1 LDNSLF
7 IYRYDKK
14 EFSGAWGSTSADDLD
29 SLILG
34 YYTGRIEG
42 DIAHYPTALTSIEF
56 GDFTVDNYQ
65 QWGVEQSKIGLRLST
80 KLDPYLSSV
89 LYKCLKL
96 LFEIT

>member
-1 LDNSLF
+1 V
-7 IYRYDKK
+7 
-14 EFSGAWGSTSADDLD
+14 DDLD

-65 QWGVEQSKIGLRLST
+65 QWGVEQSKIGLRLPT
-80 KLDPYLSSV
+80 
-89 LYKCLKL
+89 
-96 LFEIT
+96 